1 MLTKKLHLLLQGSLI
16 SSAVLLAG
24 GSAYASEIS
33 NVATV
38 TWTHGTLTTTV
49 PSNEVVITVNDT
61 PPPPVGINFFQ
72 LTSPN
77 VGTATPL
84 PSTQCSGSGGM
95 EEIKFNGAFAGTS
108 TTPAFLAET
117 SAIHAG
123 QPLVLA
129 ISNAAANTNPN
140 RVDTLQIVLEGTTSA
155 SDRETLI
162 LRETGANTGEFMGY
176 INTRAMPPAPVNG
189 DCVLSVQKNDELRVV
204 VNDTTGTVIGNGSVD
219 ILVDPFGIVF
229 DSADGTPVDGAVVT
243 LIDVSTGQP
252 AQVFG
257 DDGVSAFPSQ
267 VVTGGTVTDASG
279 QVYDFTE
286 GFYRFPFVRP
296 GDYRI
301 VVSPPGDYRW
311 TSDADEAYLE
321 TLVRPDGEMMEIIP
335 ASFGQTLTLN
345 SPDAVR
351 VDIPVDRPSGGLVLS
366 KRAQVATAAPGD
378 FVRYEITVT
387 GQGSNPTGT
396 ITITDDLPIEMRLR
410 ADSVTYNGNAV
421 VANITPD
428 GRRFSITAPSL
439 AVGQTG
445 KLSYITEVRPDARN
459 GVAVNRATATDTRGG
474 VSGTADAPVRIE
486 KDLLTDRFTIIG
498 RVTEGGCITDP
509 KKAKGIPGV
518 RVMLEDGTYTV
529 TDADGRYHF
538 EGVRPGK
545 HVVQID
551 TNSLPLDQAA
561 LDCPTNNRSAESPI
575 SRFVEGDGGSLK
587 RADFHAHKVEPRT
600 VEGATP
606 FQIPEAKSDAEAA
619 GAETDWLAGQ
629 TPGTAFL
636 YPLTDH
642 NPRLR
647 STRVAIKHPA
657 GMKVELSINGQPV
670 APLSFDGLRTSSNK
684 RIQVSL
690 WRGVP
695 LETGV
700 NTLTARVVKDDGTL
714 HQELTQTVYLSGAPM
729 QAKLL
734 PEIGNYVADGI
745 TRPVIAVRLTDRE
758 GRPIAHG
765 THGSFSVPSPYQAAI
780 EVDAQQARQLA
791 GMDRAPTGW
800 EVVGDDGIAYI
811 QLEPTTASGSVQITF
826 PFADGEV
833 KREQTIDVWLDAG
846 NRPWT
851 VVALASISYGFNQL
865 NRDLTDPDLKRRELD
880 GRIAFYAKGKLSD
893 KWLLTVAYDSDKDR
907 EDTRFAG
914 TVDPRA
920 YYTIYADRAEQRFDA
935 ASIRKL
941 YAKVERPNFYA
952 MFGDYQTNIN
962 DPQLTRYQRSLNGFK
977 AQYGTPMWSATVFY
991 AETAQRYKRD
1001 EIQGN
1006 GLTGPYPLGARFIIP
1021 NSETITLQVRDRL
1034 RSDIIISETRLS
1046 RYIDYDIDY
1055 ATGTLR
1061 FKNPVL
1067 SRDFDN
1073 NPQFIIA
1080 DYEVEGAGRY
1090 VTNAGGRVA
1099 YTTPDEK
1106 LRVGVTAIHDEGD
1119 TVKTTMVGG
1128 DIRYR
1133 PDSATEVRAEYAH
1146 SDSSPMAGQA
1156 GTGSKGDAW
1165 LVEAEHHSKDYDLL
1179 AYARQQDGSFGV
1191 GQLNASES
1199 ATRKFG
1205 VDARA
1210 RISKSVSLGALAWQ
1224 EDQLGRG
1231 ARRRAAAGEFMVRDE
1246 KKSATVGLI
1255 FAEDELSDG
1264 TTNRSTLLKFTGSHK
1279 IGKKLTVDAG
1289 AELPIDGKDASADF
1303 PTRYQLGARY
1313 ALSNAVQF
1321 VAGYEHAEGGAI
1333 KADSIRAGFEVTP
1346 WKGGR
1351 VLATAGQQTITEYG
1365 PRSFAAY
1372 GLKQTLQVNDKVTVD
1387 FSVDGNRTLN
1397 GVSRD
1402 DVVNPEQPVATGGF
1416 LGGNNVLT
1424 EDFIAV
1430 SMGANY
1436 VAGPWSATSRIEYRD
1451 ADSGER
1457 YGGQFGFIRQMGEG
1471 EAIGGLIRYTH
1482 AKDPMSASSEVAEA
1496 QFSWAH
1502 RPMDSEV
1509 SWLTKIELR
1518 HDEVKG
1524 AVEGTAAPVAG
1535 SFIIN
1540 GNARSRRAIGSVA
1553 INYTPIGEYDEDGKE
1568 KAFYETGEY
1577 SFFWGTRYVSE
1588 RFGTAD
1594 VDGWSNVF
1602 GLDARFDVSKRL
1614 DLGFVGTM
1622 RIGNGFNSYAYSGG
1636 PMVTFAPDKNM
1647 NVRLGYN
1654 VVGFEDRDFEE
1665 SRYTRNGPYIQLDIK
1680 LDQTTFKDLGL

>member
-1 MLTKKLHLLLQGSLI
+1 MLTKKLHSLLYAPVVSGAILI
-16 SSAVLLAG
+16 AG
-24 GSAYASEIS
+24 TQADAREIS

-38 TWTHGTLTTTV
+38 SWVNGTQTTSV
-49 PSNEVVITVNDT
+49 PSNEVVIAVNDS
-61 PPPPVGINFFQ
+61 PPPPVAINFFQ
-72 LTSPN
+72 LTSPTN
-77 VGTATPL
+77 GTATPL
-84 PSTQCSGSGGM
+84 ASTQCSGTGGI
-95 EEIKFNGAFAGTS
+95 EDIKFTGAFAGTS
-108 TTPAFLAET
+108 TSPAFLAET

-123 QPLVLA
+123 QPLVLS
-129 ISNAAANTNPN
+129 ISNANANLNAN
-140 RVDTLQIVLEGTTSA
+140 GVDTLQIVLEGTTSA

-162 LRETGANTGEFMGY
+162 LQETGLNTGMFMGY
-176 INTRAMPPAPVNG
+176 INTRAMPPAPING
-189 DCVLSVQKNDELRVV
+189 DCVLSVQKNDELRVI

-229 DSADGTPVDGAVVT
+229 DSADGAPVDGAVVT

-267 VVTGGTVTDASG
+267 ITTGGTVTDASG
-279 QVYDFTE
+279 QVYAFTD

-311 TSDADEAYLE
+311 TSDADPAYLR
-321 TLVRPDGEMMEIIP
+321 TLIRPDGQPMEIIP
-335 ASFGQTLTLN
+335 ASFGQTLSLST
-345 SPDAVR
+345 PDAVR
-351 VDIPVDRPSGGLVLS
+351 VDIPVDRPSGGLVLT

-378 FVRYEITVT
+378 FVRYEITVS
-387 GQGSNPTGT
+387 GQGSNRTGT

-410 ADSVTYNGNAV
+410 PDSVTYNGNPV
-421 VANITPD
+421 VATVTPD
-428 GRRFSITAPSL
+428 GRRFSITAPAL

-445 KLSYITEVRPDARN
+445 KLAYITEVRPDARN
-459 GVAVNRATATDTRGG
+459 GVAVNRATAVDTRGG

-486 KDLLTDRFTIIG
+486 KDALTDRYSIIG

-529 TDADGRYHF
+529 TDIDGRYHF
-538 EGVRPGK
+538 EGVTPGK

-551 TNSLPLDQAA
+551 PQSLPLDQEA

-575 SRFVEGDGGSLK
+575 SRFVEGDGGALK
-587 RADFHAHKVEPRT
+587 RADFHAHTVAPRQA
-600 VEGATP
+600 VGVTP

-619 GAETDWLAGQ
+619 GAETDWLAGL

-670 APLSFDGLRTSSNK
+670 EPLTFDGLRTSANK
-684 RIQVSL
+684 RVQVSL
-690 WRGVP
+690 WRGIP
-695 LETGV
+695 LQTGE
-700 NTLTARVVKDDGTL
+700 NILTARVVKEDGSV
-714 HQELTQTVYLSGAPM
+714 HQELTQTVHLAGAPM

-758 GRPIAHG
+758 GRPIPHG
-765 THGSFSVPSPYQAAI
+765 THGSFSVPAPYQAAI

-811 QLEPTTASGSVQITF
+811 QLEPTTASGSVQITL

-833 KREQTIDVWLDAG
+833 KREQTLDVWLDAG
-846 NRPWT
+846 DRPWT
-851 VVALASISYGFNQL
+851 VVALASISFGFNKL
-865 NRDLTDPDLKRRELD
+865 DRDLSDPAMKQRALD

-893 KWLLTVAYDSDKDR
+893 KWLLTVAYDSDKNRD
-907 EDTRFAG
+907 ETRFAG

-920 YYTIYADRAEQRFDA
+920 YYTIYADRAEQRYDA

-952 MFGDYQTNIN
+952 MFGDYQTNFN
-962 DPQLTRYQRSLNGFK
+962 DAQLTRYQRSLNGFK
-977 AQYGTPMWSATVFY
+977 AQYGTPQLSASLFY
-991 AETAQRYKRD
+991 AETGQRYKRD

-1006 GLTGPYPLGARFIIP
+1006 GLTGPYALGARFIIP
-1021 NSETITLQVRDRL
+1021 NSETITLQTRDRL
-1034 RSDIIISETRLS
+1034 RSDVIVSEQRLN
-1046 RYIDYDIDY
+1046 RYVDYDIDY
-1055 ATGTLR
+1055 ATGTVR

-1067 SRDFDN
+1067 SRDFDG

-1080 DYEVEGAGRY
+1080 DYEVEGTGRT

-1099 YTTPDEK
+1099 YTTADEK
-1106 LRVGVTAIHDEGD
+1106 LRVGVTAIHDED
-1119 TVKTTMVGG
+1119 DNAKTNMVGG
-1128 DIRYR
+1128 DVRYR
-1133 PDSATEVRAEYAH
+1133 PNTATEIRAEYAH
-1146 SDSSPMAGQA
+1146 SSGKPMSGQTGAKSS
-1156 GTGSKGDAW
+1156 GDAW
-1165 LVEAEHHSKDYDLL
+1165 LFEAEHHGKDYDLL
-1179 AYARQQDGSFGV
+1179 AYARQQDASFGV

-1205 VDARA
+1205 MDARA
-1210 RISKSVSLGALAWQ
+1210 RLTKSLSLGALAWQ
-1224 EDQLGRG
+1224 ENRLGTG
-1231 ARRRAAAGEFMVRDE
+1231 ARRRAAAGELMVRDE

-1255 FAEDELSDG
+1255 FAEDHLSDG

-1279 IGKKLTVDAG
+1279 LGKKVTVDAG
-1289 AELPIDGKDASADF
+1289 AELPIDNKDASVDF
-1303 PTRYQLGARY
+1303 PARYQIGARY
-1313 ALSNAVQF
+1313 ALSQAVQL

-1333 KADSIRAGFEVTP
+1333 KADTFRAGFEVTP
-1346 WKGGR
+1346 WQGGR

-1387 FSVDGNRTLN
+1387 FSVDGNRTLG
-1397 GVSRD
+1397 GVDRS

-1416 LGGNNVLT
+1416 LAGNNVLA

-1430 SMGANY
+1430 SLGANY

-1457 YGGQFGFIRQMGEG
+1457 YGGQIGFIRQMGEG

-1482 AKDPMSASSEVAEA
+1482 ATDNAAASAEVAEA

-1502 RPMDSEV
+1502 RPADSEV
-1509 SWLTKIELR
+1509 SWLAKIELR
-1518 HDEVKG
+1518 HDAVKG

-1535 SFIIN
+1535 SFIVN
-1540 GNARSRRAIGSVA
+1540 GDARSRRAIGM
-1553 INYTPIGEYDEDGKE
+1553 ITFNYTPIGEYDEEGKE

-1614 DLGFVGTM
+1614 DVGFMGTL
-1622 RIGNGFNSYAYSGG
+1622 RAGNNFDSFAYSGG
-1636 PMVTFAPDKNM
+1636 PMLTFAPDKNM

-1654 VVGFEDRDFEE
+1654 VFGFEDRDFEE
-1665 SRYTRNGPYIQLDIK
+1665 SRYTRDGPYIQLDMK